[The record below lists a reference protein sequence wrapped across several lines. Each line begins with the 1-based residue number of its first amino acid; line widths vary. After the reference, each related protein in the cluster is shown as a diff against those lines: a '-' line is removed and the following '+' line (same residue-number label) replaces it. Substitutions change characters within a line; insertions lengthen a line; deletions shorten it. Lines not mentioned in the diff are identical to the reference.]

1 MECHQ
6 DLQTES
12 NSRKPAEH
20 LVRLG
25 QSHKLIQLRVLSSQV
40 ERMSQDEI
48 QTTVKFDP
56 KKWVYLYFLKINADL
71 DLAK

>member
-56 KKWVYLYFLKINADL
+56 KK
-71 DLAK
+71 